1 MATMKN
7 KIEYLGRV
15 DEITARTRKVRP
27 FPRVPLSF
35 LIVVVLPTV
44 VAFIYY
50 MFIAAPQYVSEARF
64 IVRAPAQDQPS
75 SFDMALQGVG
85 LSSNQTDVFAVHEY
99 IDSRDGLAEL
109 CRRVN
114 LPAILGRS
122 KRDFLARYPMPWE
135 AQSQEGLFKAYG
147 RFVTVGYDSTK
158 GISTLR
164 VRAFDPKDA
173 QRMSLALLDGGE
185 RLINRLNDR
194 AYRDA
199 LQEAGVVVAEAEARL
214 SGSQNALATF
224 RNREQFIDPGRT
236 ALEGT
241 SLIGDLMGQAATLRA
256 ERSQLVEQVPNSP
269 QILILEAR
277 IRAYEQQIE
286 VERAKL
292 AGAATSLA
300 PKIGVYE
307 RLVLD
312 REMADRSVAQ
322 ARSAYESAERQ
333 ARNQRLYLQRI
344 VEPGAPDSSTY
355 PHRWLALLAVFAT
368 ALAAYGLGWLIVASV
383 SEHRQG

>member
-1 MATMKN
+1 MKN

-50 MFIAAPQYVSEARF
+50 MFLAAPQYVSEARF

-109 CRRVN
+109 SRRVN

-300 PKIGVYE
+300 PKIGVY
-307 RLVLD
+307 
-312 REMADRSVAQ
+312 
-322 ARSAYESAERQ
+322 
-333 ARNQRLYLQRI
+333 
-344 VEPGAPDSSTY
+344 
-355 PHRWLALLAVFAT
+355 
-368 ALAAYGLGWLIVASV
+368 
-383 SEHRQG
+383 

>member
-1 MATMKN
+1 MSTMN
-7 KIEYLGRV
+7 
-15 DEITARTRKVRP
+15 DKVERIGS
-27 FPRVPLSF
+27 FDAVASNFKSRRSIPRIPLAF
-35 LIVVVLPTV
+35 LIVVVAPTII
-44 VAFIYY
+44 AFIYY
-50 MFIAAPQYVSEARF
+50 IFLAAPQYVSEARF

-85 LSSNQTDVFAVHEY
+85 LSSTQTDVFAVHEY

-109 CRRVN
+109 GRRMD
-114 LPAILGRS
+114 LKSIFGRS
-122 KRDFLARYPMPWE
+122 KMDFLARYPRPWE
-135 AQSQEGLFKAYG
+135 GQNQEGLYEAYG

-173 QRMSLALLDGGE
+173 QGMSLALLDGGE

-199 LQEAGVVVAEAEARL
+199 LRDAGVAVTEAEVRLAEAQA
-214 SGSQNALATF
+214 ALAAF
-224 RNREQFIDPGRT
+224 RNREQYIDPGRT

-241 SLIGDLMGQAATLRA
+241 SLIGDLMGQAATLKA
-256 ERSQLVEQVPNSP
+256 ERSQVAEQTPDSP
-269 QILILEAR
+269 QLSVLDAR
-277 IRAYEQQIE
+277 IRAYEQQIDA
-286 VERAKL
+286 ERAKL

-300 PKIGVYE
+300 PKIGAYE

-322 ARSAYESAERQ
+322 ARTSYESAERQ

-344 VEPGAPDSSTY
+344 VEPGAPDSATY

-368 ALAAYGLGWLIVASV
+368 LLAAYGLGWLVVASV